1 MYREVLVLFKNS
13 ILHVTELMLLE
24 SDSDSEDD
32 DDLQRSR
39 GIITMI
45 EELFKV
51 FEPLGYD

>member
-39 GIITMI
+39 GINTMI